1 MITYGLARI
10 ISLLVGGGIAFGFA
24 LLADLF
30 IAGAKW
36 PVFLSL
42 AGCWTYLVIHYV
54 WLEAK
59 DAKARAVGQRVA

>member
-1 MITYGLARI
+1 MITYALARI
-10 ISLLVGGGIAFGFA
+10 ISLLVGGAIAFGFA
-24 LLADLF
+24 LLADWL

-59 DAKARAVGQRVA
+59 DARARAAAQRAA